1 MDDCIFCK
9 IIKGDILSYKVY
21 EDEYCFAFLDVQ
33 PISRYH
39 TLVVPK
45 KHYENLYDI
54 PEDVY
59 KQVMK
64 ATKKVVDMYR
74 DKLGIVNTQLFNNSG
89 PLTLQTVF
97 HFHMHIVPRT
107 EEDKHQFKLDVRS
120 ELVSEFPEMIKK
132 LG

>member
-9 IIKGDILSYKVY
+9 IVKGDIPSYKVY

-45 KHYENLYDI
+45 KHYENLYDV

-59 KQVMK
+59 QQVMK
-64 ATKKVVDMYR
+64 ATKNVVDMYR

-107 EEDKHQFKLDVRS
+107 EEDKHQCKLDVRS

>member
-9 IIKGDILSYKVY
+9 IIKGDIPSYKVY

>member
-9 IIKGDILSYKVY
+9 IIKGDIPSYKVY
-21 EDEYCFAFLDVQ
+21 EDENCFAFLDVQ

-45 KHYENLYDI
+45 KHYESLYDI
-54 PEDVY
+54 PDDVY
-59 KQVMK
+59 EQVMK
-64 ATKKVVDMYR
+64 ASKSIVDMYR

-120 ELVSEFPEMIKK
+120 ELVSEFPAMIEK
-132 LG
+132 LK

>member
-1 MDDCIFCK
+1 MEDCIFCK
-9 IIKGDILSYKVY
+9 IVKGDIPSYKVY

-45 KHYENLYDI
+45 KHYENLYDV

-59 KQVMK
+59 QQVMK
-64 ATKKVVDMYR
+64 ATKNVVDMYR

>member
-9 IIKGDILSYKVY
+9 IVKGDIPSYKVY

-45 KHYENLYDI
+45 KHYENLYDV

-59 KQVMK
+59 QQVMK
-64 ATKKVVDMYR
+64 ATKNVVDMYR

-107 EEDKHQFKLDVRS
+107 EEDKHQFKLDIRS

>member
-9 IIKGDILSYKVY
+9 IVKGDIPSYKVY

-45 KHYENLYDI
+45 KHYENLYDV

-59 KQVMK
+59 QQVMET
-64 ATKKVVDMYR
+64 TKKVVDMYR

-89 PLTLQTVF
+89 PFTLQTVF

-107 EEDKHQFKLDVRS
+107 EEDKHQFKLDIRS

>member
-9 IIKGDILSYKVY
+9 IVKGDIPSYKVY

-45 KHYENLYDI
+45 KHYENLYDV

-59 KQVMK
+59 QQVMK
-64 ATKKVVDMYR
+64 ATKNVVDMYR

-97 HFHMHIVPRT
+97 HFHMHVVPRT

>member
-9 IIKGDILSYKVY
+9 IVKGDIPSYKVY

-45 KHYENLYDI
+45 KHYENLYDV

-59 KQVMK
+59 QQVMK
-64 ATKKVVDMYR
+64 ATKNVVDMYR

>member
-9 IIKGDILSYKVY
+9 IVKGDIPSYKVY
-21 EDEYCFAFLDVQ
+21 EDEHCFAFLDVQ

-39 TLVVPK
+39 TLIVPK
-45 KHYENLYDI
+45 KHYENLYDV

-59 KQVMK
+59 QQVMK
-64 ATKKVVDMYR
+64 ATKNVVDMYR

>member
-9 IIKGDILSYKVY
+9 IIKGDIPSYKVY

-59 KQVMK
+59 NQVMK

-120 ELVSEFPEMIKK
+120 ELVSEFPEMIKR

>member
-1 MDDCIFCK
+1 MENCIFCK
-9 IIKGDILSYKVY
+9 IIKGEIPSWKVY
-21 EDEYCFAFLDVQ
+21 EDEHCYAFLDVQ

-54 PEDVY
+54 PDEVY
-59 KQVMK
+59 EQVTK
-64 ATKKVVDMYR
+64 ATKAVVDLYR

-97 HFHMHIVPRT
+97 HFHMHVVPRT
-107 EEDKHQFKLDVRS
+107 EEDKHQFKLDIRS
-120 ELVSEFPEMIKK
+120 ELVDEFPAMVEK
-132 LG
+132 LK

>member
-9 IIKGDILSYKVY
+9 IVKGDIPSYKVY

-45 KHYENLYDI
+45 KHYENLYDV

-59 KQVMK
+59 QQVMK
-64 ATKKVVDMYR
+64 ATKNVVDMYR

-107 EEDKHQFKLDVRS
+107 EEDKHQFRLDVRS

>member
-9 IIKGDILSYKVY
+9 IIKGDIPSYKVY

-64 ATKKVVDMYR
+64 ATKKIVDMYR

>member
-9 IIKGDILSYKVY
+9 IVKGDIPSYKVY

-45 KHYENLYDI
+45 KHYENLYDV

-59 KQVMK
+59 QQVMK
-64 ATKKVVDMYR
+64 ATKNVVDMYR

-107 EEDKHQFKLDVRS
+107 EEDKHQFRLDIRS